1 MSDLPEQPGLY
12 SVSGDQPTYVPL
24 REPVAQTQKTCPRWV
39 TTALVLM
46 GILTSALVTFFVTR
60 STQEKGGHSNLRP
73 GSDYDPERPFRPAA
87 AFQMSLLFTIPYV
100 KLKEPFYAYVDN
112 DQGMMTLS
120 YYSGQDVYYY
130 NAAEN
135 GTQKQLLPVYDK
147 QVCFEV
153 PTVGPNNLP
162 PLFPDMAKF
171 SRNGKGS
178 VTPPD
183 GNEAILCDKWS
194 YTGGTPGSKS
204 PSGNSEYIKPDA
216 EGYAGSYDFYVD
228 EKSGLPVAFYM
239 KGHNVAVGGSHLDE
253 YWLHYLS
260 YTVQDT
266 PIDKSIFS
274 PPLGLQCHNA
284 NNPLGPTRNE
294 LSTDPTSHLV
304 RSDPADDL
312 RMLMP
317 HHVELRSQ
325 RFATWT
331 SAHQKTYSS
340 QEEAE
345 FRSNIFHSNLR
356 YVNAANRRGKSYSL
370 AANHLADWTKDE
382 LRRLNGRIHADAYS
396 QQSNGRSL
404 ADQPDYTG
412 QCTQHVMST
421 SPLPA
426 SRDWRIEGGPQNT
439 GIVQPP
445 KDQGTCGS
453 CWTYGVTGT
462 IEGQMAKKT
471 GVLVDMSEQSI
482 MDCTWAAG
490 NHACAGGMDYAAY
503 GWLLLKNDGQV
514 ASAADYGAD
523 MNQNGF
529 CHFAINNEDQGVK
542 NPLVVNPLTGKTVTA
557 SATIESCF
565 HVGLA
570 WNGTVDGRKDA
581 KALMNEFT
589 DALAHEGPLSIA
601 IDATVHDF
609 YFYNAGLYDDSTCK
623 SGVDDLDHIVLA
635 VGYGTMKNGDRY
647 TIVRNSWSTHWGE
660 EGYIRMSQDSNVC
673 GVATSPTYV
682 HLKNL

>member
-1 MSDLPEQPGLY
+1 
-12 SVSGDQPTYVPL
+12 
-24 REPVAQTQKTCPRWV
+24 
-39 TTALVLM
+39 
-46 GILTSALVTFFVTR
+46 
-60 STQEKGGHSNLRP
+60 
-73 GSDYDPERPFRPAA
+73 
-87 AFQMSLLFTIPYV
+87 
-100 KLKEPFYAYVDN
+100 
-112 DQGMMTLS
+112 
-120 YYSGQDVYYY
+120 
-130 NAAEN
+130 
-135 GTQKQLLPVYDK
+135 
-147 QVCFEV
+147 
-153 PTVGPNNLP
+153 
-162 PLFPDMAKF
+162 
-171 SRNGKGS
+171 
-178 VTPPD
+178 
-183 GNEAILCDKWS
+183 
-194 YTGGTPGSKS
+194 
-204 PSGNSEYIKPDA
+204 
-216 EGYAGSYDFYVD
+216 
-228 EKSGLPVAFYM
+228 
-239 KGHNVAVGGSHLDE
+239 
-253 YWLHYLS
+253 
-260 YTVQDT
+260 
-266 PIDKSIFS
+266 
-274 PPLGLQCHNA
+274 
-284 NNPLGPTRNE
+284 
-294 LSTDPTSHLV
+294 
-304 RSDPADDL
+304 
-312 RMLMP
+312 
-317 HHVELRSQ
+317 
-325 RFATWT
+325 
-331 SAHQKTYSS
+331 
-340 QEEAE
+340 
-345 FRSNIFHSNLR
+345 
-356 YVNAANRRGKSYSL
+356 
-370 AANHLADWTKDE
+370 
-382 LRRLNGRIHADAYS
+382 
-396 QQSNGRSL
+396 
-404 ADQPDYTG
+404 
-412 QCTQHVMST
+412 
-421 SPLPA
+421 
-426 SRDWRIEGGPQNT
+426 
-439 GIVQPP
+439 
-445 KDQGTCGS
+445 
-453 CWTYGVTGT
+453 
-462 IEGQMAKKT
+462 MAKKT